1 MKVENAALGT
11 ESVSPRATDA
21 RCHQPW
27 HPSEADKAGDILVD
41 KAVRK
46 IYICNLMS
54 SPLKSIN
61 TNKR

>member
-21 RCHQPW
+21 HCHQLW

-46 IYICNLMS
+46 DR
-54 SPLKSIN
+54 KSVV
-61 TNKR
+61 